1 MNTTPAVETEVL
13 IVGAGP
19 AGASAGALLATY
31 GIEAMMINKYNGV
44 ANTPRA
50 HITNQRTM
58 EVLRD
63 LGIEERVLAAAMAKQ
78 EQQQVAKTDP
88 SHHAALTPDADSRSA
103 PQFGSRRRRRPPPKP
118 EPETTGELAP
128 PLVGNLLNIK
138 V

>member
-58 EVLRD
+58 ECVATDLASDFLLQIDVIQLLELR
-63 LGIEERVLAAAMAKQ
+63 AY
-78 EQQQVAKTDP
+78 
-88 SHHAALTPDADSRSA
+88 
-103 PQFGSRRRRRPPPKP
+103 
-118 EPETTGELAP
+118 
-128 PLVGNLLNIK
+128 
-138 V
+138 